1 MPTITE
7 HSPRKVAE
15 FYRALGFV
23 IAQRYTDDQQ
33 RRAEQEMLH
42 QGSTLAVQLVV
53 SESDKVL
60 ETLQRELM
68 PIRFMLGEY
77 AAEANRAAHSIEV
90 AQLQLLERRNWSPEL
105 SDRLELLFEKIPES
119 PPFSEPNE
127 VLDQLLHSTVE
138 EMAEICCIAICQK
151 LDEDDLRFLTVVSPA
166 QAYPLIK
173 RRVTVDEA
181 VQLELFTTLR
191 KYLLNGDRWGCL
203 ERLLRWQR
211 NQLGELTRILLSEWQ
226 AEVVAPRETKN
237 SIGS

>member
-90 AQLQLLERRNWSPEL
+90 AQFNCWSV
-105 SDRLELLFEKIPES
+105 
-119 PPFSEPNE
+119 
-127 VLDQLLHSTVE
+127 VL
-138 EMAEICCIAICQK
+138 
-151 LDEDDLRFLTVVSPA
+151 
-166 QAYPLIK
+166 
-173 RRVTVDEA
+173 
-181 VQLELFTTLR
+181 
-191 KYLLNGDRWGCL
+191 
-203 ERLLRWQR
+203 
-211 NQLGELTRILLSEWQ
+211 
-226 AEVVAPRETKN
+226 VARA
-237 SIGS
+237 